1 VVLLDVVLG
10 YGSHPDPGGA
20 LAEAIG
26 KARKAFARHGGHL
39 AFVISLCG
47 TDEDPQNY
55 REQKEKLEKAGAI
68 VTGSSTRAAFLA
80 GWIGSQ

>member
-1 VVLLDVVLG
+1 VFLLDVVLG

-20 LAEAIG
+20 LTEVIG
-26 KARKAFARHGGHL
+26 RAQKAFTQRGSHL
-39 AFVISLCG
+39 SFVVSLCG

-55 REQKEKLEKAGAI
+55 REQTEKLGKAGAI